1 MSEADPS
8 PIRRRTSPWAPLRY
22 RIFFALF
29 VAQLVSSIGT
39 LMQNVGS
46 AWLMGD
52 LRASTLLVALVQT
65 ATFLPVLL
73 VGIPAGALADIVD
86 RRRLIVATQAWMM
99 AAAFVLAGLSFADL
113 VTPGLLLSL
122 TFALGLG
129 TALNGP
135 AWMAIQQD
143 LVPRE
148 DVPQAI
154 ALGALT
160 YNVGRAVGP
169 ALGGLVI
176 AVAGPPWVFMVNAVS
191 FLGVLVVVAAWRPP
205 RRRERVPL
213 ESLAGAT
220 RACLRYAANAPLLRG
235 ILARTAAFIVPAAA
249 LHALLPIVVRDE
261 LGAGSAMYG
270 VLLAC
275 FGVGAASAAL
285 IRPRA
290 AARLSPDALMLV
302 ATVVIAGALLITG
315 VVHIAWVIALTLLV
329 AGGAW
334 VLATITTN
342 VAAQIA
348 LPWWVRARGLGLF
361 LLVMTGGIALG
372 SALWGL
378 VAEWSLTGAYVV
390 AAIVLVVCSTST
402 RRWKLGT
409 ADTLDLTPVP
419 GADPVVTLMPRPTDG
434 PVVVTVAYIVPE
446 AEMAGFA
453 EAMRVVEA
461 HRRRTGA
468 YQWDLFRDLAEPH
481 RFVEMFHVESW
492 AAHLR
497 QHQRVTAH
505 FDEQWESVRDYLHSI
520 EAPSH
525 LLSAYSPGG
534 LDTLVPHTEPDELTI
549 AE

>member
-86 RRRLIVATQAWMM
+86 RRRLIVGTQAWMM

-315 VVHIAWVIALTLLV
+315 LVHIAWVIALTLLV

-378 VAEWSLTGAYVV
+378 VAEWSLTGAYVA

-453 EAMRVVEA
+453 AAMRVVEA

-505 FDEQWESVRDYLHSI
+505 FDAQWESVRDYLHTI